1 MILSFK
7 NHHAL
12 LLNPIL
18 LSDLFPQTLASPV
31 SSELD
36 PVAEVAPEPDTPAL
50 MANSEECYFCGER
63 VYLLERIS
71 AEGKFFHRTCFT
83 CARCKITLRLG
94 GYTFDQDTG
103 DLLNLYMSILGLV

>member
-1 MILSFK
+1 MQAFCMILIFK
-7 NHHAL
+7 NHRAL
-12 LLNPIL
+12 LLNLSL

-36 PVAEVAPEPDTPAL
+36 PVAEVAPELDTPAL
-50 MANSEECYFCGER
+50 MTNSEECYFCGER

-83 CARCKITLRLG
+83 CARCNITLRLG

-103 DLLNLYMSILGLV
+103 DS